1 MTNMI
6 RKSIYVRV
14 LHCYGAVYVYA
25 LTPTLMMMMMMTLV
39 LVSALAS
46 LTVLYQY
53 WGEAGE
59 QREGR
64 ISVTGWSINRR

>member
-25 LTPTLMMMMMMTLV
+25 LTPTLMMMLV

>member
-1 MTNMI
+1 MTSMV

-25 LTPTLMMMMMMTLV
+25 LTPTLMMMLV

>member
-1 MTNMI
+1 MTSMV

-25 LTPTLMMMMMMTLV
+25 LTPTLMMMMMMMMLV

-59 QREGR
+59 QGR
-64 ISVTGWSINRR
+64 SHQRDRLEYK

>member
-1 MTNMI
+1 MSNMI

-25 LTPTLMMMMMMTLV
+25 LTPTLMMMLV